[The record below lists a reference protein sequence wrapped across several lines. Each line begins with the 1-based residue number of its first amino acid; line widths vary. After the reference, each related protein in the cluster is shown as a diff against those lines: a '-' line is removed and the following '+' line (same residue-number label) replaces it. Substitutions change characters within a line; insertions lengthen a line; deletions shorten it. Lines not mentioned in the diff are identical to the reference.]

1 MTRCDECGQRIP
13 ERFSGA
19 GRQHRFAVAPS
30 SGESAV
36 NADPDT
42 ALVRLVR
49 VLAWQAAT
57 DTFQRN
63 LRRARITR
71 HVPTTL

>member
-1 MTRCDECGQRIP
+1 MRQRIP
-13 ERFSGA
+13 ERFGDA
-19 GRQHRFAVAPS
+19 DRQHRFAVAPS
-30 SGESAV
+30 VGESAV

-42 ALVRLVR
+42 ALVRRVR

-57 DTFQRN
+57 DTVQRN
-63 LRRARITR
+63 LRRARIIP